1 MKLDQSQIQLM
12 NGLDK
17 IANVMPRDC
26 FVGDNSVV
34 FLVHEE
40 HMKKAIGKNGATI
53 EKISKTLNKRV
64 ELFEYTKEPEKFFE
78 KAFYRAKIE
87 KVEIRETKNGKI
99 ALISADNTNK
109 RIMLQNMGRLKK
121 IKQLAKRN
129 YEIGEVR
136 IR

>member
-1 MKLDQSQIQLM
+1 M

-109 RIMLQNMGRLKK
+109 RIILQNMGRLKK

>member
-1 MKLDQSQIQLM
+1 M

>member
-1 MKLDQSQIQLM
+1 M

-121 IKQLAKRN
+121 
-129 YEIGEVR
+129 
-136 IR
+136 